1 MAEVI
6 VKPGRA
12 AAIESRPESRLT
24 YRPAARKR
32 HPLIVVGDAGDH
44 VNVGVDVIHVK
55 TRGQRTENRGP
66 MSTGRWWLPVWIVG
80 QRKQFLNDLSAA
92 RMLVEK
98 HFQAGHDSIKSRV
111 IKFFRSLAT
120 MNTIENCREFQQFG
134 AGFEEMRVEH
144 FSGRLCGQCHD
155 ENLRRVSRFTSSLRL
170 PERNPC
176 KSSVTNR
183 KPRAVK
189 SRASVS

>member
-12 AAIESRPESRLT
+12 AAIEAGPERRLT
-24 YRPAARKR
+24 HCPTTSKR

-55 TRGQRTENRGP
+55 TSGQRTENRGP

-80 QRKQFLNDLSAA
+80 QRKQFLNDLGTS

-98 HFQAGHDSIKSRV
+98 HFQAGHNSIESRV
-111 IKFFRSLAT
+111 VKFF
-120 MNTIENCREFQQFG
+120 
-134 AGFEEMRVEH
+134 
-144 FSGRLCGQCHD
+144 
-155 ENLRRVSRFTSSLRL
+155 
-170 PERNPC
+170 
-176 KSSVTNR
+176 
-183 KPRAVK
+183 
-189 SRASVS
+189 